1 MNVNQFFGCV
11 IIVTLIFVFT
21 VIACVAIN
29 LSGALQNTLSASTA
43 AAAAASGIGVGGLL
57 NSALSSNYLAELEP
71 PDKKKKKNA
80 SEEKDTKN
88 KTNNR
93 SKNEKGTK
101 NTKNKTNRINNRK
114 GGPKSR
120 FRSSAKSFKKSRPV
134 RGARNAFRKSR
145 WRIKRTMTRVRSGGR
160 SFLRGGLRM
169 AARFNP
175 FLLLL

>member
-1 MNVNQFFGCV
+1 MNVKQFFGCV

-43 AAAAASGIGVGGLL
+43 AAAAAAATGIGMGGLL

-80 SEEKDTKN
+80 SEEK
-88 KTNNR
+88 NNR
-93 SKNEKGTK
+93 PKNEKETK

-134 RGARNAFRKSR
+134 RGAKNAFRKSR